1 MSFAACIDS
10 LRRELLQHP
19 QVRAETFDAQTR
31 EVQDLRPVSLSASE
45 SQPKFKL
52 AVWNCIA
59 RLVDK
64 QRVGEGKGVLTAK
77 ARRMQAIAIAVAVF
91 GVETDHGQVEGRYPV
106 VEATL
111 NRACL
116 DLNSKERKR
125 HLFAVLWL
133 LQQGLV
139 KVDAFRG
146 SWAGAFG
153 LTQFIPGTLVTY
165 MEGAV
170 GTGAPIDMVRSV
182 PDALATTALFVA
194 ASAWVEGLRWG
205 VEVNRS
211 KGMARAWSAAE
222 REHACLGVGA
232 SNKSDK
238 CRSVDQWAALGV
250 KPVAAGDAA
259 TALMLPGDMPAALLA
274 PAGDAGPAWLV
285 TRNFQALRQNNRADR
300 SALAIGLLSDAFRGD
315 PPMGTE
321 WPTDDLGLGRAEMRK
336 LPGEL
341 VRRGHT
347 EVSIDA
353 YDGRLT
359 RAAIRVEE
367 RGLGWPGTG
376 RAGARLLRAL
386 R

>member
-1 MSFAACIDS
+1 M
-10 LRRELLQHP
+10 
-19 QVRAETFDAQTR
+19 
-31 EVQDLRPVSLSASE
+31 
-45 SQPKFKL
+45 
-52 AVWNCIA
+52 
-59 RLVDK
+59 
-64 QRVGEGKGVLTAK
+64 
-77 ARRMQAIAIAVAVF
+77 
-91 GVETDHGQVEGRYPV
+91 
-106 VEATL
+106 
-111 NRACL
+111 
-116 DLNSKERKR
+116 
-125 HLFAVLWL
+125 
-133 LQQGLV
+133 

-153 LTQFIPGTLVTY
+153 LTKFIPGTFVTY
-165 MEGAV
+165 MDGAES
-170 GTGAPIDMVRSV
+170 TGEAIDMVRCV
-182 PDALATTALFVA
+182 PDALATTAHFVA
-194 ASAWVEGLRWG
+194 ASGWVEGLRWG

-222 REHACLGVGA
+222 REHACLGVGP

-238 CRSVDQWAALGV
+238 GRSVDQWAALGV

-259 TALMLPGDMPAALLA
+259 TALILPGDMPAALLA

-285 TRNFQALRQNNRADR
+285 TRNFQALWQNNRAEPC
-300 SALAIGLLSDAFRGD
+300 ALAIALLSDALRGD
-315 PPMGTE
+315 SPMRTE

-353 YDGRLT
+353 YDGPLT

-367 RGLGWPGTG
+367 RGLGWPETG

>member
-31 EVQDLRPVSLSASE
+31 EVQDLRPVILSASE

-52 AVWNCIA
+52 AVWDCIA

-64 QRVGEGKGVLTAK
+64 QRVGEGKGALTAQ
-77 ARRMQAIAIAVAVF
+77 ARPLQAIAMRRGVDAAIAVAVF

-111 NRACL
+111 SRACL

-125 HLFAVLWL
+125 HFFAVLRL

-139 KVDAFRG
+139 KVDASRG

-153 LTQFIPGTLVTY
+153 LTQFMPGTFVAY
-165 MEGAV
+165 MDGAES
-170 GTGAPIDMVRSV
+170 TGAAIDMVRSV
-182 PDALATTALFVA
+182 PDVLATTAHFVA
-194 ASAWVEGLRWG
+194 ASGWVERLRWG
-205 VEVNRS
+205 VEGNRS

-222 REHACLGVGA
+222 REHACLGVSA

-250 KPVAAGDAA
+250 KPAAARDAA
-259 TALMLPGDMPAALLA
+259 TALMLPGDVPAAMLA
-274 PAGDAGPAWLV
+274 LAGDDGLAWLL
-285 TRNFQALRQNNRADR
+285 TRNFQGLWQYNRADTY
-300 SALAIGLLSDAFRGD
+300 ALAIGLLSDALRGD
-315 PPMGTE
+315 LPMRTE
-321 WPTDDLGLGRAEMRK
+321 
-336 LPGEL
+336 
-341 VRRGHT
+341 
-347 EVSIDA
+347 
-353 YDGRLT
+353 
-359 RAAIRVEE
+359 
-367 RGLGWPGTG
+367 
-376 RAGARLLRAL
+376 
-386 R
+386 